1 MQIEA
6 LNAKKQKHFANWR
19 IKMIEIFLLASIA
32 ERKSSISEILIQNE
46 NSYQLWLGEKLEKR

>member
-6 LNAKKQKHFANWR
+6 LNAKKQKYFANWR

-32 ERKSSISEILIQNE
+32 ERKSSISD
-46 NSYQLWLGEKLEKR
+46 EK

>member
-32 ERKSSISEILIQNE
+32 ERKSSISD
-46 NSYQLWLGEKLEKR
+46 EKWE